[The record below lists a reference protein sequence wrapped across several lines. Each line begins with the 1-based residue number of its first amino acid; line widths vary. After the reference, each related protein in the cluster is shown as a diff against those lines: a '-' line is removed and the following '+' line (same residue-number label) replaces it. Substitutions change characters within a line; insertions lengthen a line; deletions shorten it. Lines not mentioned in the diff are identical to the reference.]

1 MGRKAVTINP
11 KRGERLRQLLQEYKV
26 SQKEIAAVLNYSP
39 EQISYIIN
47 GKRNL
52 TEQAAKEAIKY
63 FNSIN
68 EDAAKHRASIMKKEM
83 EEGKIRNSA
92 WMFSVPEPEIIRFE
106 WLMDYDNFKTIREY
120 GWHLEYEEDNRL
132 AQSWSKELN
141 VHSRRKDT
149 ADRAFEL
156 FLCMYGKKGVGL
168 VLDYNTESSWLYER
182 LSIEECYCSNISK
195 LYDNFKNEIKDEYR
209 GKTEVEIEDVPIF
222 YPIIDLKN
230 GGGEIPCLAEDYIAA
245 VNKVSD
251 YARLVINDLIN
262 TSKEKAKERE
272 TAKRAE
278 EKRKELEEL
287 EKEWEEAEED
297 DNNG

>member
-26 SQKEIAAVLNYSP
+26 SQKEIATVLNYSP
-39 EQISYIIN
+39 EQISYITN

-106 WLMDYDNFKTIREY
+106 WLMDYDDFKTIK
-120 GWHLEYEEDNRL
+120 EYEQHRIRISADNGKRSWDNL
-132 AQSWSKELN
+132 LNIQSS
-141 VHSRRKDT
+141 RKDT
-149 ADRAFEL
+149 ADRAFDL
-156 FLCMYGKKGVGL
+156 FLCMYGKRG
-168 VLDYNTESSWLYER
+168 TELEYEDETGA
-182 LSIEECYCSNISK
+182 LWSYAVEEYHDQDSNISV
-195 LYDNFKNEIKDEYR
+195 LYDDFR
-209 GKTEVEIEDVPIF
+209 QGREIEEIF

-272 TAKRAE
+272 NAKIAE
-278 EKRKELEEL
+278 EENEEL
-287 EKEWEEAEED
+287 EEWEEAEED
-297 DNNG
+297 NNG